1 MAVYSHSRLSTF
13 ETCPL
18 QYKLRYVD
26 KIKKEEEGIEAFL
39 GSRFHEVMETL
50 YGDLKIRIRC
60 LEDLL
65 ALYEENWAREFHDGI
80 VVTRKDRT
88 ADDYRLMGR
97 AFIADYYKR
106 HFPFD
111 QSRVL
116 GLEQK
121 IFVDLDGSGKY
132 RVMGYIDRLARAADG
147 TYEIHD
153 YKTSSGL
160 PGQND
165 LDEDRQLAL
174 YQIGVEAMWR
184 NAANV
189 RLVWHYVAFDKDLT
203 SSRTPAQ
210 LAALKAETIGLID
223 RIERTTVFEPCESAL
238 CDWCPYRDLCPAKKH

>member
-1 MAVYSHSRLSTF
+1 
-13 ETCPL
+13 
-18 QYKLRYVD
+18 
-26 KIKKEEEGIEAFL
+26 
-39 GSRFHEVMETL
+39 
-50 YGDLKIRIRC
+50 
-60 LEDLL
+60 LEPV
-65 ALYEENWAREFHDGI
+65 AP
-80 VVTRKDRT
+80 V
-88 ADDYRLMGR
+88 
-97 AFIADYYKR
+97 
-106 HFPFD
+106 PFD

-210 LAALKAETIGLID
+210 LAALKAEMIGLID
-223 RIERTTVFEPCESAL
+223 RIERTTVFEPCESPL
-238 CDWCPYRDLCPAKKH
+238 CDWCPYRDLCPAKKHEARVASRPAE